1 MQKIIKIVRSLRLR
15 QFVRQIAVGLAL
27 VLVYTGLN
35 FLINDSRAAPIQPFS
50 YIMLDQFGYR
60 PQDTKVAVIVAP
72 QAGFNANLGLTPSN
86 TLVVKNTKTN
96 QIVFSGVSSPWHN
109 GETHKQSGDKAWW
122 FDFSKVTTPGSYVII
137 DPKKSARSAPF
148 KIRNDVYKTPLK
160 IATKMF
166 FYQRSGFAKKLPL
179 ANACWTDKASFM
191 GPRQDPQAR
200 LVTDKNNPA
209 KARDV
214 SGGWMDAGD
223 TNKYVTFAEPVVHQ
237 LLTAYQD
244 NPSIWTDD
252 FNIPES
258 GNSLPDLLDEV
269 MFELEWLK
277 KMQDNDGGVFIK
289 VGTLDYHDAASPGKD
304 TRPRYYGSKCSS
316 STIAASGMFAHASLV
331 LGNFPQLQTYSHD
344 LAQRAHSAW
353 NWFKNN
359 PINTDCDRQEIKAGD
374 ADRKPEEQI
383 GSAVV
388 AAIYLSML
396 ENQHEYTDYIL
407 KNMNQLRPFND
418 DTWSRYD
425 PHQGDALLQYTH
437 LKDGDAELKN
447 KISSTF
453 TQKVLN
459 NSQAYGDT
467 KDDETDPYR
476 AYMPDAQY
484 HWGSNQIKANIGNT
498 NFDAVLYGVDPEHR
512 RSYET
517 RALDHL
523 HYLHGVNPFGM
534 VYLSNMYKYGVS
546 YSVNRFYHAWLGQ
559 KVFDKTPGDHRCGPA
574 PGFVPGGPNKNYS
587 GSIHLDKNLP
597 MKAYVDDNSTSG
609 TAPDANIWELTE
621 PAIYYQSAYLKLLSH
636 GIAVKS
642 SR

>member
-1 MQKIIKIVRSLRLR
+1 VKRIIRYGLMLLCSG
-15 QFVRQIAVGLAL
+15 IAAII
-27 VLVYTGLN
+27 
-35 FLINDSRAAPIQPFS
+35 FINHNCVASIHPFS
-50 YIMLDQFGYR
+50 YIIVDQFGYR
-60 PQDTKVAVIVAP
+60 PRDPKVAVIVDP
-72 QAGFNANLGLTPSN
+72 QAGFNANQGLTPSH

-96 QIVFSGVSSPWHN
+96 QIVFSDVPSPWHN
-109 GETHKQSGDKAWW
+109 GATHTQSGDKAWW
-122 FDFSKVTTPGSYVII
+122 FDFSSVTTPGSYVIV
-137 DPKKSARSAPF
+137 DPKKNASSAPF
-148 KIRNDVYKTPLK
+148 KVRNDVYKTPLM

-166 FYQRSGFAKKLPL
+166 FYQRSGFAKKPPY
-179 ANACWTDKASFM
+179 ADVCWTDKASFM
-191 GPRQDPQAR
+191 GSRQDPQAR
-200 LVTDKNNPA
+200 LVTEKNNPA
-209 KARDV
+209 TARDV

-258 GNSLPDLLDEV
+258 GNGLPDLLDEV

-277 KMQDNDGGVFIK
+277 KMQDKDGGVLIK

-304 TRPRYYGSKCSS
+304 TRPRYYGPKCSS

-331 LGNFPQLQTYSHD
+331 LAKFPQLQTYSHD
-344 LAQRAHSAW
+344 LAQRARSDW

-359 PINTDCDRQEIKAGD
+359 PINTNCDNQEIKSGD

-396 ENQHEYTDYIL
+396 EKQHEYTDYIEH
-407 KNMNQLRPFND
+407 NMNQLRPFKDN
-418 DTWSRYD
+418 TWSRYD
-425 PHQGDALLQYTH
+425 PHEGDALLQYTRF
-437 LKDGDAELKN
+437 KDGDAEIKN

-453 TQKVLN
+453 TQKVKN
-459 NSQAYGDT
+459 NPQAYGDT
-467 KDDETDPYR
+467 KDMETDPYR

-484 HWGSNQIKANIGNT
+484 HWGSNEVKANIGNT
-498 NFDAVLYGVDPEHR
+498 NFDVVLYGVDPDHSR
-512 RSYET
+512 YYDT

-559 KVFDKTPGDHRCGPA
+559 KVFDKTRGDHRCGPV
-574 PGFVPGGPNKNYS
+574 PGFVPGGPNKNYT
-587 GSIHLDKNLP
+587 GSIRLDKNLP
-597 MKAYVDDNSTSG
+597 MKAYVDENSTSG
-609 TAPDANIWELTE
+609 TPPSANIWELTE

-636 GIAVKS
+636 WVAS
-642 SR
+642 